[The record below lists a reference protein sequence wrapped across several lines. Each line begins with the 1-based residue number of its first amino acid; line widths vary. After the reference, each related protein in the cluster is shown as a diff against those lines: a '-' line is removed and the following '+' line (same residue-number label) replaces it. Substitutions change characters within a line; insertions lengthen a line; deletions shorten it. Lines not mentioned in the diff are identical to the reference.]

1 MKGVL
6 QKGRTGTD
14 KFPHEDAMIIKG
26 GSGLKVAMLGDARW
40 MEEVRSIQ
48 RYFGDRDKSNKSL
61 CVYVEIWKFQGTVV
75 SFYST
80 HG

>member
-1 MKGVL
+1 MKMAL
-6 QKGRTGTD
+6 
-14 KFPHEDAMIIKG
+14 
-26 GSGLKVAMLGDARW
+26 LGDARW